1 MDKKQK
7 TNLLLDGMINKF
19 RGTKD
24 PYEHYRLF
32 NNILGLKF
40 KQIRLEKNI
49 TAEAVVQDNKK
60 VLCNVYGLYKFELGS
75 SVSAWKLYALSNYYN
90 FDVNDFFKQI
100 N

>member
-19 RGTKD
+19 RRTKD
-24 PYEHYRLF
+24 PHEHYRLF

-49 TAEAVVQDNKK
+49 TAEAVVQDNKE
-60 VLCNVYGLYKFELGS
+60 VLNDVHSLYKFEQGIFHFG
-75 SVSAWKLYALSNYYN
+75 KLYTLTNYYDV
-90 FDVNDFFKQI
+90 DVNDLFKLTER
-100 N
+100 